1 MNNLPLSSRKTDL
14 TGRQLGNYRILRRL
28 GRGGMAD
35 VYLAEQVSLQRSVAL
50 KVLRE
55 DLALDSTYVR
65 RFELEARAAAA
76 LEHENIVRI
85 YEVGYDQGLY
95 YIAQEYIQGCNL
107 REYMVRFGPPPLEMA
122 VSILRQVALALHRAA
137 LKGIVHR
144 DIKPENIL
152 ITKEGRVKV
161 ADFGLARFAEAGA
174 SLNLTQTGTTLG
186 TPLYM
191 SPEQIEGRKVD
202 HRSDIYSLGVTA
214 YHMLAGV
221 PPFRGDNALSVAV
234 QHVKAQP
241 ERLENLLPDLPP
253 ALCRIVHR
261 MLEKDPTQRYASAAE
276 LLQDLYRIRL
286 PGQDTEQV
294 QEETLPL
301 PEVQMI
307 PAVPDSITQQ
317 LGTLMRTQSLQLQQ
331 RPWRR
336 WIWAGL
342 AVMGVVLLGG
352 MVAYRSWPRSW
363 VQVSRSAAT
372 GVPRL
377 PSAEAQLLRA
387 MQLADSAPHWQA
399 VLQYYPDHQL
409 YVLKAK
415 KELAL
420 LYLRNQ
426 QLEAALRLF
435 DEFAGDREAA
445 VSSRLFGL
453 AGQGVVYALQG
464 NYDTALLKFEN
475 FHQLYSQHRS
485 SRPRVD
491 PRLVQLMQAVY
502 RRLRST
508 YPQRADAK
516 LERLLSEIQPQS
528 SQQTETPL
536 PEQQPPG
543 SS

>member
-1 MNNLPLSSRKTDL
+1 MNNPSLPTRKTDL

-35 VYLAEQVSLQRSVAL
+35 VYLAEQVTLQRSVAL

-85 YEVGYDQGLY
+85 YEVGSDQGVY

-107 REYMVRFGPPPLEMA
+107 REYMVRYGPPPLDMA
-122 VSILRQVALALHRAA
+122 VNILRQVAMALHRAG

-152 ITKEGRVKV
+152 ITKDGQVKV
-161 ADFGLARFAEAGA
+161 ADFGLARFAAGSTA
-174 SLNLTQTGTTLG
+174 LNLTQTGTTLG

-191 SPEQIEGRKVD
+191 SPEQIEGRPVD

-241 ERLENLLPDLPP
+241 ERLENLVEDLPP

-261 MLEKDPTQRYASAAE
+261 MLEKDPAQRYASAAD
-276 LLQDLYRIRL
+276 LLHDLNRLRL
-286 PGQDTEQV
+286 PGEGPAQPP
-294 QEETLPL
+294 QETIPL
-301 PEVQMI
+301 PEVPST
-307 PAVPDSITQQ
+307 PAVPDPVTQR
-317 LGTLMRTQSLQLQQ
+317 LEELMHTQTLQLQQ
-331 RPWRR
+331 RPWRS
-336 WIWAGL
+336 WLGT
-342 AVMGVVLLGG
+342 AVAVLGAVLIGG
-352 MVAYRSWPRSW
+352 IIAYQSRPRSW
-363 VQVSRSAAT
+363 LHASRASAA

-377 PSAEAQLLRA
+377 PTAEAQLLRA

-399 VLQYYPDHQL
+399 VLQYYPDHHL

-426 QLEAALRLF
+426 ELEAALRLF

-453 AGQGVVYALQG
+453 AGQGVVHALRG
-464 NYDTALLKFEN
+464 DNETALVKFEN
-475 FHQLYSQHRS
+475 FQQLYGQYRS
-485 SRPRVD
+485 PRPVVD
-491 PRLVQLMQAVY
+491 ERLARLMQAVY
-502 RRLRST
+502 RRLRED
-508 YPQRADAK
+508 YPQQADAK
-516 LERLLSEIQPQS
+516 LERLLSEIQQ
-528 SQQTETPL
+528 QQTETSL
-536 PEQQPPG
+536 SEERSPG